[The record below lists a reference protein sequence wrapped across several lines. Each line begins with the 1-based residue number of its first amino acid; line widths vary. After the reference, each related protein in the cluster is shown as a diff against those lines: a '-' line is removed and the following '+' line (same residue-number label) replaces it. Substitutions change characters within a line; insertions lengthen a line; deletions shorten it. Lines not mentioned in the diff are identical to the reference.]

1 MSAGISGIDA
11 TVQERWEQTLA
22 ATHAPDHTIS
32 TNLEETRRLTKT
44 SFAEGFRRLGYQ
56 LGAELGR
63 GGMGLVNV
71 ANQQVFDREVAIKR
85 LLGGEANRDAAM
97 KFFAEAL
104 VTAQLE
110 HPHIVPIHDLMA
122 NADGQL
128 QLVMKRVEGLSWRDL
143 LHPRTDV
150 HRQRAADFT
159 LDDHLDILLKVC
171 DALSFAH
178 GRGFLH
184 RDVKPEN
191 VMIGSYGE
199 VLVMDWGCA
208 VAFGDCA
215 HHPVVPRVD
224 EISHIAGTP
233 SYMAPEMVL
242 IQADQIGPHSD
253 VYLLGATLYE
263 VLTLTKPNRG
273 DNVYAVLRD
282 AVAGTVI
289 PPAEAAPER
298 EVPDELADI
307 CLEALAKDPTTRIQ
321 EVGILAGR
329 LRDYRR
335 HAQAITLAQLAERL
349 LDEAS
354 RLGTGARAQARAD
367 DGLRRAVA
375 AAENSCELWP
385 GWSAGHALAARAT
398 IAHAH
403 HCLSTGGAVQA
414 QSLAQRAAP
423 HARAA
428 GDERVTGQ
436 AKALAEQARRQGKAA
451 HLRER
456 TLRITRWAILGLA
469 VVMVAGSLIAISV
482 ISGKQHEAET
492 ERAHAVAALADLTHE
507 QDQRHA
513 DQRKYAPGLV
523 AQAKAGIVSEH
534 LADAAEALSGA
545 LAFDPELV
553 DAMMLQA
560 NVVAALG
567 RYDAAL
573 PVAKKWQA
581 SAPTDAN
588 AKELVGLCS
597 LAGTQDSKVISSRCA
612 DLFMREHLPTLA
624 QSGLRS
630 NADRLVAYQARLEQ
644 FVPGASAG
652 LQINDE
658 GTLGFSWDAKGLR
671 HRQTLVDLSPLRGM
685 PFRDLNLSDTGVVD
699 LSPLADM
706 PLHSL
711 NINDTKI
718 HDLSPLRHCPLEDL
732 SACGCSID
740 VATLAGF
747 RLTKFWA
754 YNNTQITR
762 IDALHGMPLTD
773 LNLSGCRVEDLAPL
787 AEGKLGRLEIDG
799 SFTSLEPLRGMPLK
813 EPRLFGAFSLLAPL
827 AQSPLHALTISS
839 TVPIDLS
846 GLPVEHLDH
855 LDLGSGCHF
864 SDPRQLVVLQPV
876 ALYLDGYHNENLDW
890 IRLLDL
896 SRLTELGIS
905 HCSSVSLAPFAKAP
919 LQSVDIRGYND
930 GLDCSTLA
938 ALSMTKL
945 MVSEDAQTWRSLA
958 TLRHH
963 PTLTQFEVRGRISS
977 ATEFWSKYDPE
988 LPGFIPPTVKD
999 DDGPPRLSDKPV
1011 ATAPGLA
1018 YEACLGN
1025 WSTVNDLAKATVIK
1039 QGVAPLPD
1047 VTLLPEPEYAGLRF
1061 TGFIAVPKDGLY
1073 RFILSSDDGSRLCI
1087 GDRIIADN
1095 DGSHGQRPI
1104 IGTMQ
1109 LKAGMH
1115 AMSLLYFQGNGGS
1128 ALSLNVQG
1136 PDQPWLPVPATWFCH
1151 ATH

>member
-1 MSAGISGIDA
+1 MPAELSGIDA
-11 TVQERWEQTLA
+11 TVQEKWEQVLP

-32 TNLEETRRLTKT
+32 SNLEETRRLTKT
-44 SFAEGFRRLGYQ
+44 SFAEGIRRLGYQ

-143 LHPRTDV
+143 LHPRTDI

-159 LDDHLDILLKVC
+159 LDDHLDVLLKVC

-208 VAFGDCA
+208 VAFGNCA

-282 AVAGTVI
+282 AATGTVI
-289 PPAEAAPER
+289 PPSKAAPER

-307 CLEALAKDPTTRIQ
+307 CLEALAKDPTIRIQ
-321 EVGILAGR
+321 DVGILAGR

-349 LDEAS
+349 LDDAS
-354 RLGTGARAQARAD
+354 RLGNGARAQARAD

-385 GWSAGHALAARAT
+385 GWSTGHALAARAT
-398 IAHAH
+398 IAHAQ
-403 HCLSTGGAVQA
+403 HCLSTGGAIQA

-428 GDERVTGQ
+428 GDERVIGQ
-436 AKALAEQARRQGKAA
+436 AKALAEQARRQGRAA

-469 VVMVAGSLIAISV
+469 VVMVVGSLIATSI
-482 ISGKQHEAET
+482 ISGKQQEAET
-492 ERAHAVAALADLTHE
+492 AREHAVAALADLTRE

-534 LADAAEALSGA
+534 LADAADALGGA

-553 DAMMLQA
+553 EAMMLQA
-560 NVVAALG
+560 NVLAALG

-581 SAPTDAN
+581 SSPTDVN

-597 LAGTQDSKVISSRCA
+597 LAGTQDSKVIASRCA

-630 NADRLVAYQARLEQ
+630 NGDRLIAYRARLEQ
-644 FVPGASAG
+644 LVPGSSAG
-652 LQINDE
+652 LQINDD
-658 GTLGFSWDAKGLR
+658 GTLYFQYGFKGLS
-671 HRQTLVDLSPLRGM
+671 HHQTLVDLSPLRGM
-685 PFRDLNLSDTGVVD
+685 PFRELGLDETGVVD
-699 LSPLADM
+699 VSPLADM
-706 PLHSL
+706 PLYYLS
-711 NINDTKI
+711 IDKTKI
-718 HDLSPLRHCPLEDL
+718 RDLSALRHCPLEKL
-732 SACGCSID
+732 NANECAID

-747 RLTKFWA
+747 KLTNLSA
-754 YNNTQITR
+754 YNNMQISR
-762 IDALHGMPLTD
+762 IDALHGMPLVS
-773 LNLSGCRVEDLAPL
+773 LNLSGCRVEDLTPL
-787 AEGKLGRLEIDG
+787 TGAKLGW
-799 SFTSLEPLRGMPLK
+799 
-813 EPRLFGAFSLLAPL
+813 
-827 AQSPLHALTISS
+827 
-839 TVPIDLS
+839 VNS
-846 GLPVEHLDH
+846 GRCKTP
-855 LDLGSGCHF
+855 
-864 SDPRQLVVLQPV
+864 
-876 ALYLDGYHNENLDW
+876 
-890 IRLLDL
+890 
-896 SRLTELGIS
+896 
-905 HCSSVSLAPFAKAP
+905 
-919 LQSVDIRGYND
+919 
-930 GLDCSTLA
+930 
-938 ALSMTKL
+938 
-945 MVSEDAQTWRSLA
+945 
-958 TLRHH
+958 
-963 PTLTQFEVRGRISS
+963 
-977 ATEFWSKYDPE
+977 
-988 LPGFIPPTVKD
+988 
-999 DDGPPRLSDKPV
+999 PPRIFP
-1011 ATAPGLA
+1011 
-1018 YEACLGN
+1018 
-1025 WSTVNDLAKATVIK
+1025 
-1039 QGVAPLPD
+1039 
-1047 VTLLPEPEYAGLRF
+1047 
-1061 TGFIAVPKDGLY
+1061 
-1073 RFILSSDDGSRLCI
+1073 
-1087 GDRIIADN
+1087 
-1095 DGSHGQRPI
+1095 
-1104 IGTMQ
+1104 
-1109 LKAGMH
+1109 
-1115 AMSLLYFQGNGGS
+1115 
-1128 ALSLNVQG
+1128 
-1136 PDQPWLPVPATWFCH
+1136 
-1151 ATH
+1151 